1 MPYNWCWRIE
11 HMETLNA
18 QIRQL
23 RKVSGLS
30 QTMFAEKF
38 EIPTSTLQD
47 WEHNRRTPPIYVVGM
62 INTILSSEINYKNH
76 TLGNS
81 ILNKA
86 KSAKDNDEFYTTY
99 ETIAKEMEHY
109 TSHFENKTVLCNCDD
124 PFESNF
130 SKYFIKNF
138 NKLRLKGL
146 ICTSYCASKV
156 LGTESELTDEEGNIL
171 SNRNGYVV
179 SLKNV
184 PQRINEDSS
193 DSDIHDFL
201 KNQKVVKRLKGN
213 GDFRSDECIEYLR
226 KSDIVVTNPP
236 FSLFRDLII
245 LVTKYNKKFLVIGN
259 QNAITYKEIFPLI
272 QENKAWIGYQF
283 GDMSFRVPND
293 SKPRD
298 TRFWIDE
305 SGQKWRSL
313 GNAMW
318 LTNIDMN
325 RRHQSLILDK
335 IYDRDKYPKY
345 DEYDAIEVSKVSDIP
360 KDYDGIMGVPIT
372 FLNKHNPEQ
381 FEIIGEANHGSD
393 NSFDLFKPTV
403 QGKLKFKRILIKR
416 VELGV

>member
-1 MPYNWCWRIE
+1 MD
-11 HMETLNA
+11 TLNE
-18 QIRQL
+18 QIREL

-47 WEHNRRTPPIYVVGM
+47 WEHNRRTPPTYVVSM
-62 INTILSSEINYKNH
+62 IDKILSLEIEDKKRN
-76 TLGNS
+76 TGNS

-99 ETIAKEMEHY
+99 ETIAKEMGHY
-109 TSHFENKTVLCNCDD
+109 LSQFNNKIVLCNCDD

-138 NKLRLKGL
+138 NLLNLKGL
-146 ICTSYCASKV
+146 ICTSYSSSRVIA
-156 LGTESELTDEEGNIL
+156 TESNLKDDMGMPL
-171 SNRNGYVV
+171 SNDNGYVLILQKV
-179 SLKNV
+179 SKKIT
-184 PQRINEDSS
+184 PDSS
-193 DSDIHDFL
+193 DEDVHAFL
-201 KNQKVVKRLKGN
+201 DKQNVVKKLKGN
-213 GDFRSDECIEYLR
+213 GDFRSEECIDYLKR
-226 KSDIVVTNPP
+226 ADIVVTNPP
-236 FSLFRDLII
+236 FSLFRELIS
-245 LVTKYNKKFLVIGN
+245 LVTEYEKKFLVIGN

-283 GDMSFRVPND
+283 GDMSFRVPAD
-293 SKPRD
+293 SEPRE

-325 RRHQSLILDK
+325 RRHQKLELVKTFDK
-335 IYDRDKYPKY
+335 SIYPKY

-360 KDYDGIMGVPIT
+360 KDFDGIMGVPIT

-403 QGKLKFKRILIKR
+403 KGKLKFKRILIKR
-416 VELGV
+416 IIT